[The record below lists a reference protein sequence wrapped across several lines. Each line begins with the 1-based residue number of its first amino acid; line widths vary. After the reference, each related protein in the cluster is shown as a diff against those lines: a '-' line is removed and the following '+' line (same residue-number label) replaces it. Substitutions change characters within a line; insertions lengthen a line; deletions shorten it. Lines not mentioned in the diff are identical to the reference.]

1 MTMQRRQFNALPL
14 ALALGAAAATGSRE
28 ALAQGGPLEGR
39 QYRQLPKPLPTNVP
53 AGKIELIEFFWYG
66 CPHCFVFDPLLKQ
79 WLAQAPADVAFRR
92 VHVGFGGLIRL
103 HQRFF
108 YALEALGAEAELH
121 DRVFNAFQVEQ
132 ANVSSD
138 EALIALGSKL
148 GLDAARL
155 RQAWNAFGVQSKCLQ
170 ATRLSDDYGIDGVPA
185 LSVAGRF
192 VTAPSMVAT
201 PGTPERQSGTTALAV
216 TDYLI
221 GLARK

>member
-14 ALALGAAAATGSRE
+14 ALALGTAGRE
-28 ALAQGGPLEGR
+28 ALAQGSPVEGQ
-39 QYRQLPKPLPTNVP
+39 QYRQLPQPLHTTVP
-53 AGKIELIEFFWYG
+53 AGKIEVIEFFWYG

-121 DRVFNAFQVEQ
+121 DRVFNAFQLEQ
-132 ANVSSD
+132 ANLNSD
-138 EALIALGSKL
+138 EALLALGTRL
-148 GLDAARL
+148 GLDAGKL
-155 RQAWNAFGVQSKCLQ
+155 RQAWNSFGVQSKCLQ

-185 LSVAGRF
+185 LGIAGRF

-201 PGTPERQSGTTALAV
+201 RGTPERQSGTTALAV
-216 TDYLI
+216 TDDLI
-221 GLARK
+221 RLARK